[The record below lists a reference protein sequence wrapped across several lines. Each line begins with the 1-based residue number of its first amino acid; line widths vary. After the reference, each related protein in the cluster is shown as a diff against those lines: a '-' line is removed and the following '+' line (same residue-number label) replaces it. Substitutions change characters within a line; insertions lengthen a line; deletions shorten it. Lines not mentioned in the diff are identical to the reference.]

1 MGTSA
6 SKQIIYIIG
15 PRKFQNDI
23 LAHYLEKELEAKCV
37 VSEDAHHGPP
47 ATNGQGFQAMVLL
60 DSPEKDLDKYFMGLE
75 SNSRNT
81 LNGHIVALFNV
92 KLGLGIEEKAITWGI
107 RGFFY
112 EHDSPEQLV
121 KGISC
126 MFKGETWYPRDVMSK
141 YIHSMQ
147 NKTKNNKDVVFLT
160 HRELE
165 ILTMVISGSKNDD
178 IANHLYISAHTV
190 KTHIYH
196 IFRKINVPNRLQAAL
211 WAAKNL

>member
-23 LAHYLEKELEAKCV
+23 LAGYLEKQLGAKCI
-37 VSEDAHHGPP
+37 VSCDAHHGPP
-47 ATNGQGFQAMVLL
+47 AANGQGFQAMVLL

-75 SNSRNT
+75 STSRNT

-92 KLGLGIEEKAITWGI
+92 KPGLGIEGKAITWGI

-112 EHDSPEQLV
+112 EQDSPEQLV

-126 MFKGETWYPRDVMSK
+126 MFKGETWYPREVMSN
-141 YIHSMQ
+141 YILSMQ
-147 NKTKNNKDVVFLT
+147 CKDKNTNNKDVVFLT

-165 ILTMVISGSKNDD
+165 ILTMIISGSKNED
-178 IANHLYISAHTV
+178 IANHLFIST
-190 KTHIYH
+190 T
-196 IFRKINVPNRLQAAL
+196 R
-211 WAAKNL
+211 